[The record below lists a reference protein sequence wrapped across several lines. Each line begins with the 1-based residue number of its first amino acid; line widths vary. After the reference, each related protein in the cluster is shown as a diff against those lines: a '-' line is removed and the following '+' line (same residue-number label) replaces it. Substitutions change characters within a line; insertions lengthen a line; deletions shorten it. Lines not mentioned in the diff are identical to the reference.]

1 MTKSRRETIIGYKK
15 AKEAL
20 ENGYEVICYH
30 GFRSGLTS
38 HLFDPGSEEICE
50 RIRSD
55 AWSKLRTECHLSRG
69 VNFTSRRS
77 KDYFWKLGP
86 APKEPELVPMPGAE
100 RLAELKREPK
110 LVALPTLTT
119 PAQDLRTGKLTLYT
133 YGCNTYDGKLVEFKI
148 PAKDERFAG
157 KMAHQMMMAA
167 RELIDIDEGLW
178 LNDEEDYK

>member
-1 MTKSRRETIIGYKK
+1 MTKSRRETIIGYKN

-30 GFRSGLTS
+30 GFRSGITS

-110 LVALPTLTT
+110 L
-119 PAQDLRTGKLTLYT
+119 TLYT

-178 LNDEEDYK
+178 LNDEHPY